1 MYNKEFDIQV
11 SWCNKQFR
19 ITMIELIE
27 ILYSVK
33 YNSLAN
39 YPCDKNSFSSFFN
52 LFQIH
57 RDMLSHNIPQSIPF
71 LHGDKASC
79 GIYTSCHVS
88 VSFYQYT
95 KVFGDQNYHRRT
107 IAKTFSLGSM
117 NYSKSNVKIH

>member
-1 MYNKEFDIQV
+1 
-11 SWCNKQFR
+11 
-19 ITMIELIE
+19 MIGLIE
-27 ILYSVK
+27 ILYYVK

-39 YPCDKNSFSSFFN
+39 YPYDKTHVKLFY

-107 IAKTFSLGSM
+107 IAKTFSLGTIS
-117 NYSKSNVKIH
+117 YSKSNVNVN